1 MPINGNYRSFT
12 NEVRRLNIKMKI
24 ESTGK
29 REETERRL
37 WAAFEAIREEG
48 KPTGPSAFA
57 KQVGIDRTYLYTF
70 PSLAAEIS
78 AYGRRT
84 QPTKSRR
91 GAGIMKEAAQRRET
105 EARVRREHQQWS
117 HELPQLRHHLEK
129 LEQKSL
135 AQAAEN
141 KTLRERLARTQRA
154 YELLLMLASEAGV
167 SPRELEALQE
177 KVREC
182 SRNVNTERLC

>member
-1 MPINGNYRSFT
+1 MSGNYRSFT
-12 NEVRRLNIKMKI
+12 NEVRRLSIKTKI
-24 ESTGK
+24 EATGK
-29 REETERRL
+29 RAETERRL
-37 WAAFEAIREEG
+37 WAAFEAIRAEG

-91 GAGIMKEAAQRRET
+91 GAGITKEAAQWRET
-105 EARVRREHQQWS
+105 EVRIRREHQQWS
-117 HELPQLRHHLEK
+117 HEVPHLRQRLEQ
-129 LEQKSL
+129 LEQKLL
-135 AQAAEN
+135 AQSAEN

-154 YELLLMLASEAGV
+154 YELLLMSASEAGV

-177 KVREC
+177 KA
-182 SRNVNTERLC
+182 LG

>member
-1 MPINGNYRSFT
+1 MS
-12 NEVRRLNIKMKI
+12 IKTKV
-24 ESTGK
+24 ETTGK
-29 REETERRL
+29 RAETERRL
-37 WAAFEAIREEG
+37 RAAFEAIRAEG

-91 GAGIMKEAAQRRET
+91 GAGITKEASQRRET
-105 EARVRREHQQWS
+105 ETRLRREHQQWS
-117 HELPQLRHHLEK
+117 HELPQLRQRLEQ
-129 LEQKSL
+129 LEQKLL
-135 AQAAEN
+135 AQSAEN
-141 KTLRERLARTQRA
+141 KALRERMARIQRA

-177 KVREC
+177 QAIGRPGDPNK
-182 SRNVNTERLC
+182 ERPCGN

>member
-1 MPINGNYRSFT
+1 LIIPASGNYRSFT
-12 NEVRRLNIKMKI
+12 NEIRRLSIKTKI
-24 ESTGK
+24 ETTGK
-29 REETERRL
+29 RAETERRL
-37 WAAFEAIREEG
+37 WTAFEAIRAEG

-91 GAGIMKEAAQRRET
+91 GAGITKEMAQRRET
-105 EARVRREHQQWS
+105 EVRIQREHQQWS
-117 HELPQLRHHLEK
+117 HELPQLRHHLEEVEHK
-129 LEQKSL
+129 FL
-135 AQAAEN
+135 AQSVEN

-167 SPRELEALQE
+167 SPRELETLQE
-177 KVREC
+177 KVC
-182 SRNVNTERLC
+182 G